1 MMEGRPD
8 AIVPFL
14 QARGQRPS
22 WLGCGRGAAAACGA
36 AAVCLARWNRS
47 PVPLARPPAPLQEK
61 WLATVATSVCVW
73 GPYNVMSFKCIPEQ
87 LRILCGNTAGIL
99 WGVYMS
105 CSCVNQAPAA
115 PAACPPASAAAAV
128 AAALE
133 AQGR

>member
-1 MMEGRPD
+1 M
-8 AIVPFL
+8 
-14 QARGQRPS
+14 PS
-22 WLGCGRGAAAACGA
+22 CPSCRQGGSGLPGLAAAGA
-36 AAVCLARWNRS
+36 LLLPAAQRQCAWPDGTDPPS
-47 PVPLARPPAPLQEK
+47 PSPALLPPLQEK